1 MTNKE
6 KFLSLVSPV
15 NNETVEAI
23 RFRDENKAWLRE
35 SKRVA
40 MKVLKALKSQGLSQ
54 KYLAEQMGV
63 SPQYVNKLVKGKEN
77 FTLET
82 LVKLQSTLGIPLLA
96 GYDEQ
101 KRLSEIPNSVQL
113 FNIKTSYKMIEFSE
127 YNSSG
132 RKVVGYD

>member
-6 KFLSLVSPV
+6 KFLSLVTPA
-15 NNETVEAI
+15 NNETLEAV

-35 SKRVA
+35 SKRIA
-40 MKVLKALKSQGLSQ
+40 MKVLKVLKSLGLSQ
-54 KYLAEQMGV
+54 KDLAEQMGV

-82 LVKLQSTLGIPLLA
+82 LVKLQSTLSIPLLA

-127 YNSSG
+127 YNSLG
-132 RKVVGYD
+132 KKVVGL